1 MNIGSES
8 LYSNRQGVD
17 TAGHNIA
24 NAETEGYSRQRVNLR
39 QRNPSESD
47 GNVIGNGAYVG
58 NISRAHDKFIEKQLN
73 NAIQDSSTSV
83 ARNDALQTIEQIFS
97 TELESSVSDEL
108 SEFFNALQN
117 LSTYPEEM
125 PTRTNLREAASNM
138 VSAFKRVDFSLTQH
152 RADLD
157 DKINGVTIQAADAV
171 KQIAS
176 LNVAI
181 QTLESGGGSGDQAN
195 DLRDQQDQLVR
206 KLSEKMNISY
216 YNNEH
221 GSMVVRGPSQTLLV
235 DGKHAANIVTRI
247 SPETGVRDITVFD
260 SENGNPKNITE
271 FIEKGEMRSLIDVRD
286 KVIDKLLNGN
296 NQLAANVVYHVNAAH
311 RQGYGLGEF
320 SEATGRN
327 FFETSESVDGAALNL
342 RLSDAIQNDVNAISV
357 AATPNA
363 PGDNIVVNEILRLK
377 DQRIMDG
384 GTMTFNEYYSNYVGK
399 LGLDIERSIHEKE
412 ADTIILGDL
421 EKRRE
426 SVSGVSLDEEAVNLL
441 RWQTAFAASSKVI
454 TTVDEMLETVLSLK
468 R

>member
-1 MNIGSES
+1 

-17 TAGHNIA
+17 TTGHNIA
-24 NAETEGYSRQRVNLR
+24 NAETEGYSRQRVNLS
-39 QRNPSESD
+39 QRTPSESD
-47 GNVIGNGAYVG
+47 GNIIGNGAYVDG
-58 NISRAHDKFIEKQLN
+58 ISRSHDKFIEKQLN
-73 NAIQDSSTSV
+73 NAIQDSSSS
-83 ARNDALQTIEQIFS
+83 AAKHEALQTIEQIFS
-97 TELESSVSDEL
+97 TELESSVSDEVG
-108 SEFFNALQN
+108 EFFNALQN

-138 VSAFKRVDFSLTQH
+138 IAAFKRVDFGLTRH

-157 DKINGVTIQAADAV
+157 DKINGVAAQAADTV
-171 KQIAS
+171 RQIAGLNMSIQS
-176 LNVAI
+176 LEA
-181 QTLESGGGSGDQAN
+181 GGASDQAN
-195 DLRDQQDQLVR
+195 DLRDQQDKLVR
-206 KLSEKMNISY
+206 NLSEKMNISY
-216 YNNEH
+216 YTNEH

-247 SPETGVRDITVFD
+247 NPETGVRDVTVFD
-260 SENGNPKNITE
+260 SENKNPRTITD
-271 FIEKGEMRSLIDVRD
+271 FIEKGELRSLVDVRD
-286 KVIDKLLNGN
+286 KVIDKLLTGN
-296 NQLAANVVYHVNAAH
+296 NELAANIVYHVNAAH

-327 FFETSESVDGAALNL
+327 FFETSDTLDGAALNL
-342 RLSDAIQNDVNAISV
+342 RLSDAIQGDVNAISV

-363 PGDNIVVNEILRLK
+363 PGDNVVVNEILRLK
-377 DQRIMDG
+377 DQRIMEG

-412 ADTIILGDL
+412 ADNIILGDL

-454 TTVDEMLETVLSLK
+454 TTADEMLETVLSLK